1 MFGVTACHRTDNRRR
16 RSHRKKKAQKDE
28 NGKSPQGR
36 SGTDNGPQ
44 RTMATGKVALLEL
57 ISISRSPIASPVRPF
72 GAKR

>member
-1 MFGVTACHRTDNRRR
+1 MFGMAACHRTDNRRR

-28 NGKSPQGR
+28 NSKTPQGR
-36 SGTDNGPQ
+36 SGTNHGPSAP
-44 RTMATGKVALLEL
+44 MATGKVALLEL